1 MNRKDMK
8 ELGRKS
14 AAKNTANDTPYN
26 TPYNTPYKTPEK
38 MTREQAW
45 FTLYAAAIGGHTGWL
60 LSGINDQDTF
70 ERRLNTLSDI
80 ATAALNYAIREKKIK
95 VTSMKSEAKNV

>member
-1 MNRKDMK
+1 MNRKDMRD
-8 ELGRKS
+8 LGRKS

-26 TPYNTPYKTPEK
+26 TANKTPEK

-95 VTSMKSEAKNV
+95 VASMKSEAKNV